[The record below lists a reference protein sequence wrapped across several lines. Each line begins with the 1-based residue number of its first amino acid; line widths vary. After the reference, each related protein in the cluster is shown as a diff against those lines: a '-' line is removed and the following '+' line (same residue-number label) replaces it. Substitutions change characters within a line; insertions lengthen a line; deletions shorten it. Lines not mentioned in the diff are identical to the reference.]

1 MSTQIITEVFRLN
14 SASIRMS
21 LILVCTSF
29 LMFGQVSESL
39 ERKLNKA
46 APDCYDIG
54 YNAQKIVPEFYEAK
68 EFDSIISVLDYW
80 EKNCGELDAVK
91 YGNIL
96 LDIKYEEFVEAKYS
110 DLLQLLVGYRETVEY
125 TSGNYFYYDR
135 RSQEII
141 NAQNAYHAFLK
152 SFAGDLLAEQNHPG
166 IEKDILNFFAG
177 NFDSLTA
184 GLEKGHYEGSSLQKT
199 YNDLINELIYDK
211 GMMMGLYAGS
221 WSPTGN
227 LSTVGTH
234 PEIGFVYGGY
244 KDHYGI
250 DFIAGVRFV
259 DSPND
264 YRIRKDDSTYVSN
277 HFASVTVGLQGYY
290 SLLKGFKNELALAA
304 GLGYDGITI
313 QSSDEDSG
321 AESVS
326 VGTLNINLGLQY
338 RLYYDLKNYLAF
350 DVRYHYLN
358 FKNNINGELAGHA
371 ITGRLVYGFTSSHA
385 RQRKLRALGY

>member
-1 MSTQIITEVFRLN
+1 MRTQIIMEVFRLN
-14 SASIRMS
+14 SARIRMS
-21 LILVCTSF
+21 LILVFTSF

-54 YNAQKIVPEFYEAK
+54 YNAQTIIPEFYEVK
-68 EFDSIISVLDYW
+68 EFDSIVTVLDYW
-80 EKNCGELDAVK
+80 EKNCGELDVIK
-91 YGNIL
+91 YGNML
-96 LDIKYEEFVEAKYS
+96 LDIKYEEFVEAKYP
-110 DLLQLLVGYRETVEY
+110 DLLQLLVAYRENEEY

-135 RSQEII
+135 HSQEII

-152 SFAGDLLAEQNHPG
+152 SFAGDLLAAQNHTG
-166 IEKDILNFFAG
+166 IEKDILDFFAG
-177 NFDSLTA
+177 NFDSLSK
-184 GLEKGHYEGSSLQKT
+184 GLEDGKYEGSNLQES
-199 YNDLINELIYDK
+199 YFNLINNLIYDN
-211 GMMMGLYAGS
+211 GIMMGVYAGS
-221 WSPTGN
+221 WSPTGS

-244 KDHYGI
+244 RERYGI

-264 YRIRKDDSTYVSN
+264 YRIRKDDSTYVSD
-277 HFASVTVGLQGYY
+277 HFTGVTVGLQGYY
-290 SLLKGFKNELALAA
+290 SLLKGFKNELSLVT
-304 GLGYDGITI
+304 GVGYDGITI

-321 AESVS
+321 AESVNI
-326 VGTLNINLGLQY
+326 GTLNINLGLQY
-338 RLYYDLKNYLAF
+338 RFYYDLKNYLAF

-358 FKNNINGELAGHA
+358 FKNNINSELAGHA
-371 ITGRLVYGFTSSHA
+371 ITARLLYGFTSSHN